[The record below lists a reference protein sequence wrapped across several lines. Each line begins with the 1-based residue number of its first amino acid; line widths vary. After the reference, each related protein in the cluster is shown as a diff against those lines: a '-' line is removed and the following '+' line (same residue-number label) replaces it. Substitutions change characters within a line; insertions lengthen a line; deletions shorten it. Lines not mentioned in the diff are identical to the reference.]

1 MAMRYLDYTMKRN
14 RIRQLAICFMLA
26 CAALASVP
34 SAVAQSAEAASE
46 GDPAAMR
53 HHGIAGTIT
62 AVQDGKLTLKT
73 FDGKTA
79 TVQFDSN
86 TKFVKDRQ
94 PAALKDFKVGTPVLV
109 RGEAA
114 GESNWNATLVA
125 TRSDARPGEMRDAL
139 GKRFIAGQ
147 IKSIKALQITIARP
161 DGQTQTIAVDE
172 TTSFRK
178 QDESITLADLKAGDY
193 VFGRGEVKDGIFVPA
208 ILNLADPNMM
218 AQFGQMMSS
227 GAPSQPKK

>member
-1 MAMRYLDYTMKRN
+1 
-14 RIRQLAICFMLA
+14 MLA

-34 SAVAQSAEAASE
+34 SAVAQSADAVSE

-114 GESNWNATLVA
+114 G
-125 TRSDARPGEMRDAL
+125 
-139 GKRFIAGQ
+139 
-147 IKSIKALQITIARP
+147 
-161 DGQTQTIAVDE
+161 
-172 TTSFRK
+172 
-178 QDESITLADLKAGDY
+178 
-193 VFGRGEVKDGIFVPA
+193 
-208 ILNLADPNMM
+208 
-218 AQFGQMMSS
+218 
-227 GAPSQPKK
+227 